1 MKQGIFVAALVAALA
16 AAPAWAQTKG
26 GGAKGGAAKSSEA
39 KSSEGGHAAPKAQ
52 PATAPAPSAPSGDMA
67 LGSVRLP
74 KAVKADG
81 KTLAAGTYTVRVTGQ
96 AATPDAKG
104 QTPGLERWVEFVQK
118 GEVKGREVVT
128 IVPQAEIGQ
137 VQKDSPP
144 KANSSKVEM
153 LKGGDYLRLWINR
166 GGNYYLV
173 YFPNA

>member
-1 MKQGIFVAALVAALA
+1 MKQGMFVAALVAALA
-16 AAPAWAQTKG
+16 AGPAWAQTKG
-26 GGAKGGAAKSSEA
+26 GGAKGGAAKGSE
-39 KSSEGGHAAPKAQ
+39 SGHAAPKAQ
-52 PATAPAPSAPSGDMA
+52 PATAPSPSAPSGDVA

-118 GEVKGREVVT
+118 GDVKGREVVT

>member
-137 VQKDSPP
+137 VQKDTPP